1 MVPGCNDVL
10 VGEQRGRR
18 SGVLT
23 DLRPLRHSAD
33 YRRVWTGQTISN
45 VGAQMTIV
53 ATGYQVYRLTE
64 SSFAVGLI
72 GLCSLLPLVAGGLYG
87 GALVDAYDR
96 RTVAL
101 WSAVGLWVCS
111 IAFFVQAL
119 LGNES
124 VGLLYGL
131 VAVQSAMFAVNNPA
145 RGAMLPRLLPAE
157 LLPAANALGMA
168 AFTLGF
174 SVGALAG
181 GAVIAWH
188 GVEAAYG
195 VDVLTF
201 TASLYALVRLPR
213 MPPPSAAPSV
223 PGLRSVVDGLVFLR
237 RAPNVRSTFVVDVVA
252 MVFAQPRALMPA
264 LALSVFSSSAST
276 LGLLQAAPAVGSFL
290 AFLVSGWVSGVRRQG
305 VAVLVAV
312 AVYGAAVA
320 VAGFAATGAA
330 GLLWLCVGCIAVS
343 GGADMVSSA
352 FRSTILQTAAPD
364 ELRGRMQGIFTLVV
378 AGGPRMG
385 DFLIG
390 ALAAGMGEAGAMVL
404 GGSVCVVLV
413 GILAWRQ
420 PRFRAYDARA
430 PQP

>member
-1 MVPGCNDVL
+1 MVD
-10 VGEQRGRR
+10 ERRRGA
-18 SGVLT
+18 SLLT

-33 YRRVWTGQTISN
+33 YRRVWTGQAISN

-64 SSFAVGLI
+64 SSFSVGLI
-72 GLCSLLPLVAGGLYG
+72 GLASLLPLVAGGLYG

-101 WSAVGLWVCS
+101 WSAIGLWVCS
-111 IAFFVQAL
+111 IAFLVQAL

-124 VGLLYGL
+124 VGLLYLL

-145 RGAMLPRLLPAE
+145 RGAMLPRLLPPE

-188 GVEAAYG
+188 GVEAAYA
-195 VDVLTF
+195 VDVVTF
-201 TASLYALVRLPR
+201 TAALYALVRLPA
-213 MPPPSAAPSV
+213 MPPPEAAPSV
-223 PGLRSVVDGLVFLR
+223 PGLRSVVDGLRFLR
-237 RAPNVRSTFVVDVVA
+237 RAPNVRATFVVDIIA
-252 MVFAQPRALMPA
+252 MVLAQPRALMPA
-264 LALSVFSSSAST
+264 LALSVFASSAST

-305 VAVLVAV
+305 LAVLVAV
-312 AVYGAAVA
+312 AVYGVAVA
-320 VAGFAATGAA
+320 LAGFAATGVA
-330 GLLWLCVGCIAVS
+330 GVLWLCVGCIAVS

-378 AGGPRMG
+378 AGGPRLG

-390 ALAAGMGEAGAMVL
+390 ALAAGMGEAGAMVV
-404 GGSVCVVLV
+404 GGSLCVAMVAV
-413 GILAWRQ
+413 VAWRQ
-420 PRFRAYDARA
+420 PGFRAYDARH
-430 PQP
+430 PTP